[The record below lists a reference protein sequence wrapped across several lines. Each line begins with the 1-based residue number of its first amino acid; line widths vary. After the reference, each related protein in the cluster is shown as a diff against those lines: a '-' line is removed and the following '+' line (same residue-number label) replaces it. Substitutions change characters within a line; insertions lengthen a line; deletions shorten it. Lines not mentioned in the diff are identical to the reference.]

1 MVRRRKGPIQLNEG
15 ATWYVRLWVGSREK
29 PQGSWQSTLI
39 WSQKTNQHAEAW
51 VRCGATYRQL
61 EEEPEALGNSA
72 PSLREQVEQELEEP
86 NGPPTDR
93 PLPPIEPTEIQVGVF
108 SPTTTLCCH

>member
-1 MVRRRKGPIQLNEG
+1 MVRRRKGPIQLNGG
-15 ATWYVRLWVGSREK
+15 ATWYVRLWVPEK
-29 PQGSWQSTLI
+29 NRKAVGKALSF
-39 WSQKTNQHAEAW
+39 WSQKTTQHAEAW

-72 PSLREQVEQELEEP
+72 PSLREQVEKELEEP